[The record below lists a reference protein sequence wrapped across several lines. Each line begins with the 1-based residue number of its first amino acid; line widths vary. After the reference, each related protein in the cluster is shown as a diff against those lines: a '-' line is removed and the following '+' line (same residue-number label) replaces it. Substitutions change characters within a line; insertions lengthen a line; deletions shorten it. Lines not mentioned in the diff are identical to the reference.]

1 MTKKSSIVILGVVI
15 SMLLLTILY
24 FSFFRASKVLSEA
37 MKAVSPETSVLVEV
51 KDYYNFS
58 ETLREDTE
66 FWPALTK
73 SAWFSNYDHQLAN
86 LDSVF
91 KAIPEL
97 NTLIKR
103 HSLLVAFN
111 SVGKSSIEPVYIIE
125 TEDLTSEAAM
135 HQFIEE
141 AFSELGTIKS
151 KDYQNSEIK
160 TLKFAGAQAEHLSYA
175 FYKGLL
181 IASPSELLVEKS
193 IRQVDNSESITQESD
208 FKKVFKTA
216 GNHVDFNIY
225 IQYKTFAN
233 SFEKF
238 VHPDQQKNF
247 KNLMY
252 FADWSEWDVNIEKQ
266 SVMLN
271 GFTQSNDSSNNY
283 LNIFKK
289 QSPGSLDVSEVLPT
303 SSAVILSLHLSDLEL
318 FMANQE
324 EYLQNKGQ
332 KDNHKS
338 WFNKLKKQ
346 YDFDLEKA
354 LLEITEQEISL
365 VYTKINSLDLSQN
378 TFFIVET
385 NGENQ
390 TLEVLMPLYDV
401 WASQR
406 GVSFDQFTYEYNVTL
421 DKQQTIYKF
430 PKSNLAEHWLGRM
443 FGHAKTNFYTFID
456 DYMVFG
462 NTIKDL
468 KGFIDENERKAVLEN
483 DTYFNQL
490 QSEISSESNLFF
502 YANITAS
509 KDLVQKCINKEL
521 ASVYNNSFASLKK
534 LQAFVMQV
542 NTNEDMLYSN
552 LLLNYDPNITEKPR
566 TIWESLLD
574 TSLYIKP
581 EIVVNHRSNKKEIF
595 VQDLYNTIYLIDR
608 NGKVL
613 WKQKL
618 SQKIISK
625 VYQVDVY
632 KNNKLQY
639 LFNTKDKIFI
649 IDRNGNNIEHF
660 PVNLRANATAGIS
673 VFDYDKSR
681 DYRFFIPC
689 ENKKIY
695 AYDVEGKILPGW
707 TFGETEALV
716 NTEVQHFRIGDSDYI
731 LTADKNRV
739 YILNRRGEEKIMPKQ
754 NIRKSIR
761 NPFFLVYKDE
771 LPYFSGTFAN
781 GDIFMINLAGNVFL
795 KEGLPMSE
803 NHHMLMANL
812 NHNQL
817 FDVIYT
823 DKGELKVLY
832 DLKKTFNY
840 DFDSEISKPIF
851 FEFSSEVKKIGVTD
865 YSNQKLYLFN
875 HDGTIYKN
883 FPLKG
888 STMFS
893 ISLLNNIGPK
903 FNLISGSVDGFL
915 YNYQVP

>member
-1 MTKKSSIVILGVVI
+1 MTKKSSIIILGVVI
-15 SMLLLTILY
+15 SMLLLAILY
-24 FSFFRASKVLSEA
+24 FSFFRSSKVLSEA
-37 MKAVSPETSVLVEV
+37 MKAVSPETAVLIEV
-51 KDYYNFS
+51 KDYYSFTEN
-58 ETLREDTE
+58 LKEDTE

-73 SAWFSNYDHQLAN
+73 SAFFSKHDHKLAS

-91 KAIPEL
+91 RAIPEL
-97 NTLIKR
+97 HTLVKR
-103 HSLLVAFN
+103 NPLLIAFN
-111 SVGKSSIEPVYIIE
+111 TVGKSSIEPIYIIE
-125 TEDLTSEAAM
+125 TDELTAEGSM
-135 HQFIEE
+135 HQFIEKE
-141 AFSELGTIKS
+141 FKTLGTIKS
-151 KDYQNSEIK
+151 KEYQNSDIK
-160 TLKFAGAQAEHLSYA
+160 TLQFINAKTEHLSYA

-193 IRQVDNSESITQESD
+193 IRQVDNSESITHLSD
-208 FKKVFKTA
+208 FSKVFKTA

-233 SFEKF
+233 TFAKYI
-238 VHPDQQKNF
+238 HPEQQKNF

-266 SVMLN
+266 SVLLN

-283 LNIFKK
+283 LNIFKN
-289 QSPGSLDVSEVLPT
+289 QSPGSLDISEILPT
-303 SSAVILSLHLSDLEL
+303 SSAVVLSYYLSDLEL
-318 FMANQE
+318 FMNNQN

-332 KDNHKS
+332 RDNHKS
-338 WFNKLKKQ
+338 WFNKVKKQ
-346 YDFDLEKA
+346 FDFDLEKA
-354 LLEITEQEISL
+354 LLEITEQEVSL

-378 TFFIVET
+378 TFFIIET

-390 TLEVLMPLYDV
+390 TIEVLMPMYEA
-401 WASQR
+401 WASQKS
-406 GVSFDQFTYEYNVTL
+406 VNFEHFTYDYNVTL
-421 DKQQTIYKF
+421 DKKQTIYKF
-430 PKSNLAEHWLGRM
+430 PKSNLAERWLGRM
-443 FGHAKTNFYTFID
+443 FGHAKTNYFTFID
-456 DYMVFG
+456 DYMVFA
-462 NTIKDL
+462 NSIKDL

-502 YANITAS
+502 YANITSS
-509 KDLVQKCINKEL
+509 KDLVQKCFNKEF
-521 ASVYNNSFASLKK
+521 ASVYNKSFNSLKK
-534 LQAFVMQV
+534 WQAMVMQL

-552 LLLNYDPNITEKPR
+552 ILLKYDPNITEKPR

-574 TSLYIKP
+574 TSLFLKP

-595 VQDLYNTIYLIDR
+595 VQDLHNTIYLIDR

-660 PVNLRANATAGIS
+660 PVNLRANATAGIA
-673 VFDYDKSR
+673 VLDYDKSR

-689 ENKKIY
+689 EDKKIY
-695 AYDVEGKILPGW
+695 VYDIEGKIMPGW
-707 TFGETEALV
+707 TFGQTEAVV
-716 NTEVQHFRIGDSDYI
+716 NTEIQHFRIGDTDYI
-731 LTADKNRV
+731 LASDKNRI
-739 YILNRRGEEKIMPKQ
+739 YILNRRGEEKIVPKE
-754 NIRKSIR
+754 NVRKSIQ
-761 NPFFLVYKDE
+761 NPFFLVYKDKM
-771 LPYFSGTFAN
+771 PYFSGTYPN
-781 GDIFMINLAGNVFL
+781 GDIFMINQAGNVFL

-803 NHHMLMANL
+803 NHHVMMVNL
-812 NHNQL
+812 NQNQL
-817 FDVIYT
+817 FDVIYS
-823 DKGELKVLY
+823 DKGEFKVLY
-832 DLKKTFNY
+832 DLKKTFTY

-851 FEFSSEVKKIGVTD
+851 FEFSSTVKKIGITD

-875 HDGTIYKN
+875 YDGTIYKN

-903 FNLISGSVDGFL
+903 FNLITGSKDGFL
-915 YNYQVP
+915 YNYEVP